1 MSDRNR
7 KKEFRNNI
15 KDTRGDAMIVV
26 VCLMFLFTA
35 LSLAMLLSVSAV
47 TGSLKKN
54 AALTRCHLA
63 AESFSE
69 MMGKDLT
76 DSTKVTEFQTNI
88 RDLLLS
94 DADFNFCW
102 HKEKEGRVWEFQ
114 PKSESGMT
122 VGETIRGYDIT
133 VTIYFGDVSNM
144 EKEDADR
151 RKVSQTESGKFGDLF
166 LYTVVTC
173 SKGNDS
179 YHIRQKYQM
188 IIIGEPGEEE
198 HKWIF
203 VKA

>member
-1 MSDRNR
+1 MRDRNG
-7 KKEFRNNI
+7 KKDFRNNI

-54 AALTRCHLA
+54 AALTRCRLA

-69 MMGKDLT
+69 MMGKDFT
-76 DSTKVTEFQTNI
+76 DNTRVTEFQTNI
-88 RDLLLS
+88 RDLLCS
-94 DADFNFCW
+94 DEDFNFCW
-102 HKEKEGRVWEFQ
+102 YKDKEGKVWEFV
-114 PKSESGMT
+114 PRSESGAA
-122 VGETIRGYDIT
+122 VGETIRGYDIS
-133 VTIYFGDVSNM
+133 VTIYFGDASDM
-144 EKEDADR
+144 EEEDVGR
-151 RKVSQTESGKFGDLF
+151 RKESQTESERFGDLY

-188 IIIGEPGEEE
+188 RITGTAGEEE
-198 HKWIF
+198 LKWIF

>member
-7 KKEFRNNI
+7 KKDFRNNI

-54 AALTRCHLA
+54 AALTRCRLA

-102 HKEKEGRVWEFQ
+102 YKEK
-114 PKSESGMT
+114 
-122 VGETIRGYDIT
+122 
-133 VTIYFGDVSNM
+133 
-144 EKEDADR
+144 
-151 RKVSQTESGKFGDLF
+151 
-166 LYTVVTC
+166 
-173 SKGNDS
+173 
-179 YHIRQKYQM
+179 
-188 IIIGEPGEEE
+188 
-198 HKWIF
+198 
-203 VKA
+203 

>member
-7 KKEFRNNI
+7 KKDFRNNI

-54 AALTRCHLA
+54 AALTRCRLA

-76 DSTKVTEFQTNI
+76 NNTKVTEFQSNI

-102 HKEKEGRVWEFQ
+102 YKEKEGLVWKFE
-114 PKSESGMT
+114 PETDNGAS
-122 VGETIRGYDIT
+122 VGDTIRGYDIT
-133 VTIYFGDVSNM
+133 VTICFGDVSNM

-151 RKVSQTESGKFGDLF
+151 RKESQTDSEKFGGLF

>member
-7 KKEFRNNI
+7 KKDFRNNI

-114 PKSESGMT
+114 LKSESGMT